1 MTTSSPAPA
10 GARQAAYEPGP
21 VGQTVRAFLEPIQRG
36 YVRPN
41 DEAWAVAR
49 LAQLR
54 RGAGK
59 APEEVPEL
67 FGLTGT
73 EALYTEKGR
82 PKSSEHGPAAVH
94 LAVTLYAL
102 HQQSQRVERM
112 HVPGRRL
119 GGAVRALMPPGEIDE
134 GLRRRFVRVAGATS
148 ANVLAYRLREL
159 VLLLRRESEPLD
171 YVRLA
176 DQLEQ
181 ALDPARRLWVRQ
193 EWGREFHS
201 GRPRTD
207 SEENQ
212 PPGPSADGGSP
223 SPGQNTQ

>member
-1 MTTSSPAPA
+1 MTSTSSPVPTSPWRD
-10 GARQAAYEPGP
+10 GYQPGL
-21 VGQTVRAFLEPIQRG
+21 VGRTVHTFLEPIQRG
-36 YVRPN
+36 YLLPN

-73 EALYTEKGR
+73 EGLYSEKG
-82 PKSSEHGPAAVH
+82 PGPNSERADTAVH

-102 HQQSQRVERM
+102 HQQSQRRVRM

-119 GGAVRALMPPGEIDE
+119 GGAVRALMPQGEIDE
-134 GLRRRFVRVAGATS
+134 PLRRHFVRVAGATS
-148 ANVLAYRLREL
+148 TKVLAYRLRAL
-159 VLLLRRESEPLD
+159 VLLLRGESEPLD
-171 YVRLA
+171 YARLA
-176 DQLEQ
+176 DQIEQ
-181 ALDPARRLWVRQ
+181 TLDPGKRLKVRQ

-201 GRPRTD
+201 WRPPRDEVATHSSD
-207 SEENQ
+207 E
-212 PPGPSADGGSP
+212 GGSP
-223 SPGQNTQ
+223 ATDQRTE